1 MGASNSTNIGEESL
15 ADISYSVYSNE
26 EMDKDMNTAELEL
39 KKISEISIALA
50 EQYHKEFLRPDF
62 CNRIALVS
70 KKKLGNY
77 SEQQLENMSYTLGMV
92 ADDPKM
98 KENLCE
104 MITEHYMKRV
114 NLISTILSSLDEC
127 SDRVKALVSGPIC
140 LSNPDVF
147 EEDEC
152 KKIGGNDSWLESYNI
167 SFGVDDKS
175 PHNEQFFNK
184 IKEMNTNFIKN
195 LQNVNSILSDLKREE
210 YQITPENLDE
220 LQEKTQKALF
230 VMKEECR
237 RLYYDALLNPP
248 LTDQEISIANR
259 NETLSNKMMQETKN
273 VQNEIERQSKE
284 VANDIN
290 NITPNIVR
298 TA

>member
-1 MGASNSTNIGEESL
+1 
-15 ADISYSVYSNE
+15 
-26 EMDKDMNTAELEL
+26 
-39 KKISEISIALA
+39 
-50 EQYHKEFLRPDF
+50 
-62 CNRIALVS
+62 
-70 KKKLGNY
+70 
-77 SEQQLENMSYTLGMV
+77 
-92 ADDPKM
+92 
-98 KENLCE
+98 
-104 MITEHYMKRV
+104 
-114 NLISTILSSLDEC
+114 
-127 SDRVKALVSGPIC
+127 
-140 LSNPDVF
+140 
-147 EEDEC
+147 
-152 KKIGGNDSWLESYNI
+152 
-167 SFGVDDKS
+167 
-175 PHNEQFFNK
+175 
-184 IKEMNTNFIKN
+184 
-195 LQNVNSILSDLKREE
+195 
-210 YQITPENLDE
+210 LDE

>member
-1 MGASNSTNIGEESL
+1 MGSGSSKLNSDYE
-15 ADISYSVYSNE
+15 DISYSVYTNE
-26 EMDKDMNTAELEL
+26 EMDKDLNTAELEL

-70 KKKLGNY
+70 KRKLGNY
-77 SEQQLENMSYTLGMV
+77 SEQELENMSYTLGIV
-92 ADDPKM
+92 AEDPKM

-104 MITEHYMKRV
+104 MISEHYMKRV

-127 SDRVKALVSGPIC
+127 SDRVKALTSGPIC

-152 KKIGGNDSWLESYNI
+152 KKIGGNDSWLENYNI
-167 SFGVDDKS
+167 SFGVNDQS
-175 PHNEQFFNK
+175 PHNKPFFDK
-184 IKEMNTNFIKN
+184 IKEMNTTFIKN
-195 LQNVNSILSDLKREE
+195 LQNVNSILNDLKREE

-248 LTDQEISIANR
+248 LTDQEISIMNK
-259 NETLSNKMMQETKN
+259 NQTLE
-273 VQNEIERQSKE
+273 NEIERQTKALESETTRQAEE
-284 VANDIN
+284 VKNDIN
-290 NITPNIVR
+290 SIIVTNIVKNP
-298 TA
+298 